1 LRVLLISTA
10 HPLEENPLPPLSL
23 AYLAAVLE
31 ADGIEVQI
39 LDFLVTR
46 YRPEKVRQKLE
57 EYQPQLVGVTCV
69 TLNYHLAAEM
79 LEVCK
84 TVNPDIVT
92 VIGGPHVSF
101 TPKETL
107 LETPCI
113 DIVVIGEGER
123 TIVEPVSYTH
133 LTLPTSDLV

>member
-1 LRVLLISTA
+1 VRVLLISTA

-23 AYLAAVLE
+23 AYLAAALE
-31 ADGIEVQI
+31 SNGIEVQV

-46 YRPEKVRQKLE
+46 YCPDKVRQKLE
-57 EYQPQLVGVTCV
+57 EYRPQLVGVTCV

-92 VIGGPHVSF
+92 VIGGPHASF
-101 TPKETL
+101 TVRETL
-107 LETPCI
+107 LEAPWI
-113 DIVVIGEGER
+113 DVIVIGEGER
-123 TIVEPVSYTH
+123 TVV
-133 LTLPTSDLV
+133 DLVFTECKPKS